1 MVEKYFFHIIYLIEV
16 LIAIII
22 TLGMI
27 MGIYQMAK
35 QLIDLSMATN
45 GHSYDA
51 IKTFLSLGL
60 MIVIG
65 IELVLVL
72 LASSTTNLM
81 ELILFAAAQKMLIYS
96 DNMLDVLIAAV
107 AIAIIFAT
115 KKYLLTRKDIRG
127 QDAHHKYVNERKTER
142 EAEREAI

>member
-16 LIAIII
+16 MIAIII
-22 TLGMI
+22 TIGMLV
-27 MGIYQMAK
+27 GIFQMSK
-35 QLIDLSMATN
+35 QLIDLLMATN
-45 GHSYDA
+45 GQSYEA

-81 ELILFAAAQKMLIYS
+81 ELVLFAAAQKMLIYS
-96 DNMLDVLIAAV
+96 DTMLDVLIASM

-115 KKYLLTRKDIRG
+115 KKYLLTRKDAG
-127 QDAHHKYVNERKTER
+127 EDVDPKYINERATER
-142 EAEREAI
+142 EAI